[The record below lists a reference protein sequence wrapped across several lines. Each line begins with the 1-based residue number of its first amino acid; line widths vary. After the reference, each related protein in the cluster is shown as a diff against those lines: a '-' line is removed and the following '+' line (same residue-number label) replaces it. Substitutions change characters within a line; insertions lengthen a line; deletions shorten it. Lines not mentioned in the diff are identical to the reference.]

1 MTPPMLRPCVGIQ
14 FLSLALKRGEFW
26 VELSCSVDE
35 HAIAKLKAC
44 DQGEDINDVIT
55 LDDDDHRSS
64 NSNNYQ
70 ASASCIQLID
80 RISPPKTDLL
90 SKNKSS

>member
-1 MTPPMLRPCVGIQ
+1 MKHKFKPSKEESFG
-14 FLSLALKRGEFW
+14 
-26 VELSCSVDE
+26 CSVNE

-55 LDDDDHRSS
+55 LDDDDHQSL
-64 NSNNYQ
+64 NSNNHQ

-80 RISPPKTDLL
+80 
-90 SKNKSS
+90 